1 LDLIDCV
8 RFVVESTNEN
18 LFFSR
23 ELYEDYAIL
32 RDVESQQ
39 LFCSLV
45 NGLQFLDFEIPYRTI
60 SDVKQVVDRVQKS
73 MSQDRE
79 EFNNVQESS
88 HARPSR
94 KRNKVPIQ

>member
-1 LDLIDCV
+1 V
-8 RFVVESTNEN
+8 KFVGEEDINGNS
-18 LFFSR
+18 LFFR

-45 NGLQFLDFEIPYRTI
+45 SGLQFLDFEIPYRTI
-60 SDVKQVVDRVQKS
+60 SEVTQAVDRVQKS
-73 MSQDRE
+73 MSIVGE
-79 EFNNVQESS
+79 ERNVMKSS
-88 HARPSR
+88 PPKRSS